1 MRGFI
6 VLKHDLESE
15 TISFTALAC
24 KILGPVT
31 PVIASVIASVIAP
44 VTIAA
49 ASRTRSA
56 WVTLTQVVAADIHF
70 LSVEGKQRRSYNLK
84 VDSRS
89 KYQIAA

>member
-31 PVIASVIASVIAP
+31 PVIASVIAS